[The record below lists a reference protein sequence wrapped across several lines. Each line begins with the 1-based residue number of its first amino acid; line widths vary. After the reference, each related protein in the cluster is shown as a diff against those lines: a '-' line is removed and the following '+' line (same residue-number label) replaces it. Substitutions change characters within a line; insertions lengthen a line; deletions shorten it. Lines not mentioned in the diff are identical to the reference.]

1 MPVFGDILVRIFLR
15 MRENTDQNKSKYGH
29 FSRSVGHFA
38 KWIEYDMMVQPIP
51 SCGVSENS
59 FNHCSKSVQ
68 IRSFFRSVF
77 FCVWPE
83 CRKIPTRKNSVFGNF
98 LSSERVS
105 LVAGI
110 TKSNFANL
118 KPDSHLPKKIVLFA
132 SMKAIFKMMKND
144 FYFESSFHSQD
155 ILILNS
161 QDIYGVRTAN
171 KQLAVPI

>member
-29 FSRSVGHFA
+29 FSRSVGLFA

-77 FCVWPE
+77 FCVWHE

-118 KPDSHLPKKIVLFA
+118 KPDSHLPKKMFYLLQWKLF
-132 SMKAIFKMMKND
+132 SKWWKMIF
-144 FYFESSFHSQD
+144 
-155 ILILNS
+155 ILKPHFILK
-161 QDIYGVRTAN
+161 IF
-171 KQLAVPI
+171 